1 MNKKFINDEYISVV
15 KKFKF
20 RKWTIF
26 AIIIEK
32 NKEKIIQNLG
42 LL

>member
-32 NKEKIIQNLG
+32 NKEEIIQILG